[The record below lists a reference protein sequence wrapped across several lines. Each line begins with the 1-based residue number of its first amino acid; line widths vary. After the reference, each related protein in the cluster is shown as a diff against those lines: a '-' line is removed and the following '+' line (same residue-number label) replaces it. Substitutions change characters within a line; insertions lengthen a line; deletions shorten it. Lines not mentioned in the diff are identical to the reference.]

1 MAGDPAAAMRWLW
14 AMVADSQRSGG
25 PLPSR
30 AGDEP
35 ESRPDSAEGGAHGRS
50 DQFRRGR
57 RQIRHALLA
66 QSEVDQVTAVP
77 GAPGVILSF
86 EVDS

>member
-14 AMVADSQRSGG
+14 AMVADSQRNSG
-25 PLPSR
+25 PPPSR
-30 AGDEP
+30 VGDQP
-35 ESRPDSAEGGAHGRS
+35 DNQPDSTEGGAHGQS

-57 RQIRHALLA
+57 RQVRHALLA
-66 QSEVDQVTAVP
+66 QSKVDQVTAVP
-77 GAPGVILSF
+77 GAPGLIPSF